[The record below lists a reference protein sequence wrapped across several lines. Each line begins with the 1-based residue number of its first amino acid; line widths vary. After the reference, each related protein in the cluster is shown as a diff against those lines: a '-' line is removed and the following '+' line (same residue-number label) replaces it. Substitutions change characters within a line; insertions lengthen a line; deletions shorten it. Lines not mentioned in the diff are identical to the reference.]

1 MFCALEDFFNT
12 MRHLVVILYIFL
24 NSFHR
29 NNDILDGEEVKL
41 IENGKSTPSNFYV
54 HRIKDLE
61 AIKELQSAINQKV
74 SNHFRIEN

>member
-1 MFCALEDFFNT
+1 
-12 MRHLVVILYIFL
+12 MRHLVVILYVFL

-29 NNDILDGEEVKL
+29 NNDILDGEEVNL
-41 IENGKSTPSNFYV
+41 IENGKSTPSNFFV

-74 SNHFRIEN
+74 SNHFRIEH